1 MLLKIVLQAY
11 LKVWLLWIRIRII
24 GYTIMD
30 NIRKVIKI
38 LFWHVSP
45 KEILRG
51 NTHYDEVDQSSFLK
65 LASVYI
71 PQYSNN
77 EIENMYR
84 FLASEFEWHNNK
96 IRGRATCGNMRKV
109 NVFDALLLFS
119 DNVLVEENSIPLC
132 RYEHLLRWRDMI
144 VALDEDL
151 FVTSFLAQ
159 RDLLS
164 MHQRENFFWSPVIG
178 HNNKELNRL
187 MAQGVAENH
196 FHLNGSAP
204 TFHLSWLSLMND
216 VMNPSFAKTF
226 ANYDERHLSL
236 KVAYHAEYAES
247 SLYISYIQAA
257 LIRLYLFTCL
267 QGDYFTLK
275 SSYVRKSDIESLIQ
289 WGSWSEEEIKQ
300 YKEQIGWHKTYVDVE
315 RLVRQLPAD
324 VYSRMKKDMMKRDV
338 GMLLND
344 TQELLFYLP
353 EIQKGIEYMREKY
366 AYGQLDYTICKT
378 CLQNNPDRHLNEI
391 ISGERWFLYEIFS
404 RIYSE
409 DKDFQNNVDW
419 FYAYLLIKEN
429 IRAELI
435 QVNGKVGFYNF
446 WLYQNRKEAFIDG
459 TPFQKPYLK
468 MAVRDTIR
476 NQHIKKLEA
485 RITPK
490 KTAERIKKTIEKNDK
505 IILEDENAEERELLK
520 KNYFYVCHFIKSK
533 DDRLEKESELVTECR
548 HFMKRLEVKQQAEA
562 LYHFRE
568 KYGEIAHRIRGIDA
582 ASEEI
587 GCRPEVF
594 AQAFRYL
601 KNRSVSYVDYNS
613 GETKKLTDLC
623 ITFHVGEDFLD
634 IIDGLRAIDEAISFL
649 NMRCGDRL
657 GHALA
662 LGVDVEEWYDSKAN
676 RILISQMDYLDNLVW
691 LYSKIRKHHIE
702 GCEDALRY
710 IEKRYDEY
718 FRIIYLNNT
727 SDAYLETV
735 INEAVA
741 YFEKEKIQNNYG
753 NKQCCFTINT
763 YYDSWKLRGDNPEY
777 FSSGFFKLND
787 CDKTEWDEYGI
798 NKIFPENY
806 RIRYNPEAA
815 YLFHTYHYNE
825 KVKKEGDKKKEI
837 NINSCIIEAAKKV
850 QKKMQWLIAQK
861 GICIE
866 TNPSSNAL
874 IGTFKRYDK
883 HPILNWY
890 NKGLATSTEEVQ
902 RVPQIQVS
910 INTDDQGVFA
920 TYIENEYAYL
930 ALALEKMKDENKNPR
945 FSRTLI
951 YQWLDNVRRMG
962 LVQSF
967 EEVDNG

>member
-1 MLLKIVLQAY
+1 
-11 LKVWLLWIRIRII
+11 
-24 GYTIMD
+24 MD

-38 LFWHVSP
+38 LFWYTSP
-45 KEILRG
+45 TEILRG
-51 NTHYDEVDQSSFLK
+51 NAHYAEVDKSSFLK

-71 PQYSNN
+71 PHYSNN
-77 EIENMYR
+77 EIENMLS

-96 IRGRATCGNMRKV
+96 IRGRATSDELRQV
-109 NVFDALLLFS
+109 NVFDSLLLFS
-119 DNVLVEENSIPLC
+119 DNVLVEENGLPLC

-144 VALDEDL
+144 IALDEDL

-159 RDLLS
+159 KDVLS
-164 MHQRENFFWSPVIG
+164 MYERKNFFWPPVIG

-196 FHLNGSAP
+196 FHLKGSAP
-204 TFHLSWLSLMND
+204 TFHLSWISIMND
-216 VMNPSFAKTF
+216 VMNPSFDRIFREYEA
-226 ANYDERHLSL
+226 RHLNI
-236 KVAYHAEYAES
+236 KVAYRSEHAEN

-257 LIRLYLFTCL
+257 LIRLYLFTTL
-267 QGDYFTLK
+267 KNDYFTLK
-275 SSYVRKSDIESLIQ
+275 GSYIQRDEIEAYVQ
-289 WGSWSEEEIKQ
+289 WDRMDEKAADR
-300 YKEQIGWHKTYVDVE
+300 YKRQIGWDERFVDVDKVALLLSMQIY
-315 RLVRQLPAD
+315 RKIKQNILR
-324 VYSRMKKDMMKRDV
+324 RDIEE
-338 GMLLND
+338 LLND
-344 TQELLFYLP
+344 TQELMFYLP
-353 EIQKGIEYMREKY
+353 EIQRNIEYMRDKY
-366 AYGQLDYTICKT
+366 AYGQLDYTLCDVY
-378 CLQNNPDRHLNEI
+378 LQYNPDHHLNEI
-391 ISGERWFLYEIFS
+391 ISGERWFLYEIFKLV
-404 RIYSE
+404 YSE
-409 DKDFQNNVDW
+409 DKDFSGELDW
-419 FYAYLLIKEN
+419 FYAYILIKEN

-435 QVNGKVGFYNF
+435 QVNGNVGFNNF
-446 WLYQNRKEAFIDG
+446 LLYQNRKEAFIDD
-459 TPFQKPYLK
+459 TPFEKSYLK

-476 NQHIKKLEA
+476 NQNIKKLEA

-490 KTAERIKKTIEKNDK
+490 DTADQIRRSIEKYDT
-505 IILEDENAEERELLK
+505 IILEDEEYEDRELLK
-520 KNYFYVCHFIKSK
+520 KQFFYVCHFIKEK
-533 DDRLEKESELVTECR
+533 DDRLEKEYWLEMECR
-548 HFMKRLEVKQQAEA
+548 HFRKRAQVKRQAYA
-562 LYHFRE
+562 LFEFRE
-568 KYGEIAHRIRGIDA
+568 RYGDTAQRIRGIDA

-601 KNRSVSYVDYNS
+601 RNRSVTYMDHMT
-613 GETKKLTDLC
+613 GESKKLPDLC
-623 ITFHVGEDFLD
+623 MTYHVGEDFLD
-634 IIDGLRAIDEAISFL
+634 VIDGLRAIDEAISFL

-662 LGVDVEEWYDSKAN
+662 LGVDVGEWYESKAN

-727 SDAYLETV
+727 SDAYLEAV
-735 INEAVA
+735 INNAVE
-741 YFEKEKIQNNYG
+741 YFEKQKIQNNYG

-763 YYDSWKLRGDNPEY
+763 YYDSWKLRGDDPGY
-777 FSSGFFKLND
+777 FSSGFFRLND

-798 NKIFPENY
+798 NKLFPENY

-815 YLFHTYHYNE
+815 YLFHTYHYNN
-825 KVKKEGDKKKEI
+825 KVKKEGNKKKEI
-837 NINSCIIEAAKKV
+837 NINSCIIEAAQKV
-850 QKKMQWLIAQK
+850 QKKMQWIIAQK

-902 RVPQIQVS
+902 SVPQIQVS

-930 ALALEKMKDENKNPR
+930 ALALEKMRDENKNPR

-962 LVQSF
+962 MVQSF
-967 EEVDNG
+967 EAVDA